1 MISVDE
7 ALSQILSNVEETCA
21 EQVALPDALGRV
33 LAEDIVA
40 RLTQPW
46 ADVSAMDAYA
56 VRQDDVVSVPVD
68 LNVIGESPAG
78 GCFEGEVGPGQAVRI
93 FTGAPIPE
101 GADTIIIQEDTERTT
116 SSGGDTVKV
125 LQTAPAGKFI
135 RPAGLDFKSGEVLI
149 ASGTVMSARDIGL
162 AAAAN
167 VPWVMVKRK
176 PRVAIIATGNEVVMP
191 GDALGD
197 NQIISSNSVM
207 LSAYLK
213 VLGAEPL
220 DLGIARDDKASL
232 TRLIK
237 SAAQADML
245 VTIGGASVGDY
256 DLVNQV
262 LGQEGVD
269 LGFYKVAM
277 RPGKPLIFG
286 HLGGTPV
293 LGLPGNP
300 VSVGVT
306 SAIFM
311 RPAVEAMLGLSLDDA
326 PPHTAQLG
334 NDLGENDQRQDYLR
348 ATLCIGAD
356 GQRIATTFSKQDSA
370 MLAKFAQADCLV
382 IRAPHAP
389 AAKVGQAVEIIELR
403 TGRVSL

>member
-1 MISVDE
+1 MIPVAE
-7 ALSQILSNVEETCA
+7 ALAKIVANVSETCA

-33 LAEDIVA
+33 LAEDVVA

-56 VRQDDVVSVPVD
+56 VRQVDVDTVPID
-68 LNVIGESPAG
+68 LKVIGESPAG
-78 GCFEGEVGPGQAVRI
+78 GCFDGDVCAGEAVRI
-93 FTGAPIPE
+93 FTGAPVPK
-101 GADTIIIQEDTERTT
+101 GADTIIIQENTERD
-116 SSGGDTVKV
+116 GDTVRV
-125 LQTAPAGKFI
+125 LETAPAGRFI
-135 RPAGLDFKSGEVLI
+135 RPAGLDFKAGEVLI
-149 ASGTVMSARDIGL
+149 TAGRVMSARDVGL

-167 VPWVMVKRK
+167 VPWVMVRRK

-191 GDALGD
+191 GDGLGD
-197 NQIISSNSVM
+197 NQIVSSNSVM
-207 LSAYLK
+207 LSAFLR

-220 DLGIARDDKASL
+220 DLGIARDDEQSL

-237 SAAQADML
+237 SAGQADML

-262 LGQEGVD
+262 LGHEGVD

-286 HLGGTPV
+286 RLGTTPV

-306 SAIFM
+306 SALFLK
-311 RPAVEAMLGLSLDDA
+311 PAVEAMLGLDGDDV
-326 PPHTAQLG
+326 PKQTARLG
-334 NDLGENDQRQDYLR
+334 SDVGENDMRQDYLR
-348 ATLCIGAD
+348 ATLSTGAD
-356 GQRIATTFSKQDSA
+356 GERVATPFSKQDSA
-370 MLAKFAQADCLV
+370 MLAKFAEADCLV
-382 IRAPHAP
+382 IRPPHAP
-389 AAKVGQAVEIIELR
+389 AAQTGEMVEIVSLR
-403 TGRVSL
+403 SGRVSL

>member
-1 MISVDE
+1 MISVAE
-7 ALSQILSNVEETCA
+7 ALDQILSNVTETCA
-21 EQVALPDALGRV
+21 EQVALSDSLGCV
-33 LAEDIVA
+33 LSEDVLA

-56 VRQDDVVSVPVD
+56 VRQADVTSVPVN
-68 LNVIGESPAG
+68 LKVIGESPAG
-78 GCFEGEVGPGQAVRI
+78 GSFDGEVGAGEAVRI
-93 FTGAPIPE
+93 FTGAPVPK
-101 GADTIIIQEDTERTT
+101 GTDTIIIQENTER
-116 SSGGDTVKV
+116 DAEVVKV
-125 LQTAPAGKFI
+125 LENAPAGLFI
-135 RPAGLDFKSGEVLI
+135 RPAGLDFKSGETLI
-149 ASGTVMSARDIGL
+149 SAGDVMTARNVGL

-220 DLGIARDDKASL
+220 DLGIARDDEASL
-232 TRLIK
+232 TRLVQ
-237 SAAQADML
+237 SAREADML

-262 LGQEGVD
+262 LGREGVD

-286 HLGGTPV
+286 HLNGTPV

-306 SAIFM
+306 SAIFL
-311 RPAVEAMLGLSLDDA
+311 RPAVEAMLGLKHVDTPKQSAKLA
-326 PPHTAQLG
+326 H
-334 NDLGENDQRQDYLR
+334 DLGENDQRQDYLR
-348 ATLCIGAD
+348 ATLTINENGE
-356 GQRIATTFSKQDSA
+356 RIATPFTKQDSA

-382 IRAPHAP
+382 IRAPFAP
-389 AAKVGQAVEIIELR
+389 AAKAGESVEIIPLKS
-403 TGRVSL
+403 GYISL

>member
-1 MISVDE
+1 MISVAE
-7 ALSQILSNVEETCA
+7 ALDQILSNVTETCP
-21 EQVALPDALGRV
+21 EQVALSDSLGRV
-33 LAEDIVA
+33 LSEDVLA

-56 VRQDDVVSVPVD
+56 VRQADVTSVPVN
-68 LNVIGESPAG
+68 LKVIGESPAG
-78 GCFEGEVGPGQAVRI
+78 GSFDGEVGAGEAVRI
-93 FTGAPIPE
+93 FTGAPVPK
-101 GADTIIIQEDTERTT
+101 GTDTIIIQENTER
-116 SSGGDTVKV
+116 DAEVVKV
-125 LQTAPAGKFI
+125 LETAPAGLFI
-135 RPAGLDFKSGEVLI
+135 RPAGLDFKSGETLI
-149 ASGTVMSARDIGL
+149 SAGDVMTARNVGL

-220 DLGIARDDKASL
+220 DLGIARDDEASL
-232 TRLIK
+232 THLVQ
-237 SAAQADML
+237 SARDADML

-262 LGQEGVD
+262 LGREGVD

-286 HLGGTPV
+286 HLNGTPV

-306 SAIFM
+306 SAIFL
-311 RPAVEAMLGLSLDDA
+311 RPAVEAMLGLKHVDTPKQSAKLA
-326 PPHTAQLG
+326 H
-334 NDLGENDQRQDYLR
+334 DLGENDQRQDYLR
-348 ATLCIGAD
+348 ATLTINENGEH
-356 GQRIATTFSKQDSA
+356 IATPFTKQDSA

-382 IRAPHAP
+382 IRAPFAP
-389 AAKVGQAVEIIELR
+389 AAKAGESVEIIPLKS
-403 TGRVSL
+403 GYISL

>member
-1 MISVDE
+1 MISVAE
-7 ALSQILSNVEETCA
+7 ALSQIIANVEQTCA

-33 LAEDIVA
+33 LSEDIVA

-46 ADVSAMDAYA
+46 ADVSAMDGYG
-56 VRQDDVVSVPVD
+56 VRQADVTSVPAN
-68 LNVIGESPAG
+68 LTVIGESAAG
-78 GCFEGEVGPGQAVRI
+78 GSFAGVVGVGEAVRI
-93 FTGAPIPE
+93 FTGAPLPQ
-101 GADTIIIQEDTERTT
+101 GADTIIIQEVTERD
-116 SSGGDTVKV
+116 GDAVKV
-125 LQTAPAGKFI
+125 LETSAKGRFV

-149 ASGTVMSARDIGL
+149 KARRVMSARDIGL

-167 VPWVMVKRK
+167 VPWVMVRRK

-197 NQIISSNSVM
+197 NQIISSNSIM
-207 LSAYLK
+207 LSAFLK

-220 DLGIARDDKASL
+220 DLGIASDDTASL

-237 SAAQADML
+237 SAEQADML

-286 HLGGTPV
+286 RLGTTPV

-306 SAIFM
+306 SAIFLA
-311 RPAVEAMLGLSLDDA
+311 PAVRAMLGLGTETNA
-326 PPHTAQLG
+326 KETAQLG
-334 NDLGENDQRQDYLR
+334 ADLDENDVRQDYLR
-348 ATLCIGAD
+348 ATLSTGPN
-356 GQRIATTFSKQDSA
+356 GHHIATPFSRQDSA
-370 MLAKFAQADCLV
+370 MMARFAEADCLI

-389 AAKVGQAVEIIELR
+389 AAKTGETVEIITLN
-403 TGRVSL
+403 TGGVSL

>member
-1 MISVDE
+1 MISVND
-7 ALSQILSNVEETCA
+7 ALKKILSNVSKTCA

-56 VRQDDVVSVPVD
+56 VRQEDVTSVPVD
-68 LNVIGESPAG
+68 LKVIGESPAG
-78 GCFEGEVGPGQAVRI
+78 GSFEGEVSPGEAVRI
-93 FTGAPIPE
+93 FTGAPVPA
-101 GADTIIIQEDTERTT
+101 GADTIIIQEDTQRD
-116 SSGGDTVKV
+116 GDTVKV
-125 LQTAPAGKFI
+125 LETSPVGKFI

-149 ASGTVMSARDIGL
+149 PAGQVMSARDVGL

-167 VPWVMVKRK
+167 VPWVMVRRK

-191 GDALGD
+191 GDHLGD

-207 LSAYLK
+207 LAAYLK

-220 DLGIARDDKASL
+220 DLGIARDDEASL

-237 SAAQADML
+237 SASEVDML

-262 LGQEGVD
+262 LGREGVD

-306 SAIFM
+306 STIFM
-311 RPAVEAMLGLSLDDA
+311 RPAVEAMLGLKANDG
-326 PPHTAQLG
+326 PMQTAQLAD
-334 NDLGENDQRQDYLR
+334 DLGANDQRQDYMR
-348 ATLCIGAD
+348 ATLSIGPS
-356 GQRIATTFSKQDSA
+356 GERIATLFAKQDSV

-382 IRAPHAP
+382 VRAPHAP
-389 AAKVGQAVEIIELR
+389 AAQAGDVVDIIPMR

>member
-1 MISVDE
+1 MISVAE
-7 ALSQILSNVEETCA
+7 ALSQIIANVEQTCA

-33 LAEDIVA
+33 LCEDIVA

-46 ADVSAMDAYA
+46 ADVSAMDGYG
-56 VRQDDVVSVPVD
+56 VRQADVTSVPAN
-68 LNVIGESPAG
+68 LTVIGESAAG
-78 GCFEGEVGPGQAVRI
+78 GSFAGVVGVGEAVRI
-93 FTGAPIPE
+93 FTGAPLPQ
-101 GADTIIIQEDTERTT
+101 GADTIIIQEVTERD
-116 SSGGDTVKV
+116 GDAVKV
-125 LQTAPAGKFI
+125 LETSAKGRFV

-149 ASGTVMSARDIGL
+149 KAGRVMSARDIGL

-167 VPWVMVKRK
+167 VPWVMVRRK

-207 LSAYLK
+207 LSAFLK

-220 DLGIARDDKASL
+220 DLGIARDDTASL

-237 SAAQADML
+237 SAEQADML

-286 HLGGTPV
+286 RLGTTPV

-306 SAIFM
+306 SAIFLA
-311 RPAVEAMLGLSLDDA
+311 PAVRAMLGLGTEHGA
-326 PPHTAQLG
+326 KETAQLG
-334 NDLGENDQRQDYLR
+334 ADLDANDVRQDYLR
-348 ATLCIGAD
+348 ATLSTGPN
-356 GQRIATTFSKQDSA
+356 GHSIATPFSRQDSA
-370 MLAKFAQADCLV
+370 MMARFAEADCLV
-382 IRAPHAP
+382 VRAPHVP
-389 AAKVGQAVEIIELR
+389 AAKSGETVEIITLN

>member
-1 MISVDE
+1 MISVAE
-7 ALSQILSNVEETCA
+7 ALSQIIANVEQTCA

-33 LAEDIVA
+33 LSEDIIA

-46 ADVSAMDAYA
+46 ADVSAMDGYA
-56 VRQDDVVSVPVD
+56 VRQADVASVPVN
-68 LNVIGESPAG
+68 LTVIGESAAG
-78 GCFEGEVGPGQAVRI
+78 GSFSGVVGASEAVRI
-93 FTGAPIPE
+93 FTGAPLPQ
-101 GADTIIIQEDTERTT
+101 GADTIIIQEVTERD
-116 SSGGDTVKV
+116 GDAVKV
-125 LQTAPAGKFI
+125 LETSAKGRFV

-149 ASGTVMSARDIGL
+149 KAGRVMSARDIGL

-167 VPWVMVKRK
+167 VPWVMVRRK

-207 LSAYLK
+207 LSAFLK

-220 DLGIARDDKASL
+220 DLGIARDDTASL

-237 SAAQADML
+237 SAEQADML

-286 HLGGTPV
+286 RLGTTPV

-306 SAIFM
+306 SAIFLA
-311 RPAVEAMLGLSLDDA
+311 PAVRAMLGLETDTSVKE
-326 PPHTAQLG
+326 TTQLG
-334 NDLGENDQRQDYLR
+334 ADLDENDVRQDYLR
-348 ATLCIGAD
+348 ATLGT
-356 GQRIATTFSKQDSA
+356 GPNGHRIATPFSRQDSA
-370 MLAKFAQADCLV
+370 MMARFAEADCLIV
-382 IRAPHAP
+382 RAPHAP
-389 AAKVGQAVEIIELR
+389 AAKSGETVEIITLN

>member
-1 MISVDE
+1 MISVAE
-7 ALSQILSNVEETCA
+7 ALHQILSNITETCA
-21 EQVALPDALGRV
+21 EQVSLPDSLGRV
-33 LAEDIVA
+33 LADDITA

-56 VRQDDVVSVPVD
+56 VRQEDVSSVPCD
-68 LNVIGESPAG
+68 LKVIGESPAG
-78 GCFEGEVGPGQAVRI
+78 GSFDDTVSAGEAVRI
-93 FTGAPIPE
+93 FTGAPVPK
-101 GADTIIIQEDTERTT
+101 GADTIIIQEDTERA
-116 SSGGDTVKV
+116 GDIVKV
-125 LQTAPAGKFI
+125 LETAPAGRFI
-135 RPAGLDFKSGEVLI
+135 RPSGLDFKAGETLI
-149 ASGTVMSARDIGL
+149 AKGQVMSARDVGL

-207 LSAYLK
+207 LSTYLK

-220 DLGIARDDKASL
+220 DLGIARDDAVSL
-232 TRLIK
+232 TRLVQ
-237 SAAQADML
+237 SAKQADML

-262 LGQEGVD
+262 LDHEGVD

-306 SAIFM
+306 SAIFLA
-311 RPAVEAMLGLSLDDA
+311 PAVKAMLGLSADDA
-326 PPHTAQLG
+326 PLHTAQLG

-348 ATLCIGAD
+348 ATLSIGAD
-356 GQRIATTFSKQDSA
+356 GARVAHVFSKQDSA

-389 AAKVGQAVEIIELR
+389 AIKAGETVEIIELR

>member
-1 MISVDE
+1 MISVAE
-7 ALSQILSNVEETCA
+7 ALSQIIANVEQTCA
-21 EQVALPDALGRV
+21 EQVALPEALGRV
-33 LAEDIVA
+33 LSEDITA

-46 ADVSAMDAYA
+46 ADVSAMDGYA
-56 VRQDDVVSVPVD
+56 VRQADIASVPV
-68 LNVIGESPAG
+68 NFTVVGESAAG
-78 GCFEGEVGPGQAVRI
+78 GSYAGTLGAGEAVRI
-93 FTGAPIPE
+93 FTGAPMPQ
-101 GADTIIIQEDTERTT
+101 GADTIIIQEDTERA
-116 SSGGDTVKV
+116 GDAVKV
-125 LQTAPAGKFI
+125 LETSATGRFV

-149 ASGTVMSARDIGL
+149 KAGRVMSARDIGL

-167 VPWVMVKRK
+167 VPWVTVRRK

-191 GDALGD
+191 GDALGE

-207 LSAYLK
+207 LSAFLK
-213 VLGAEPL
+213 VLGADPL
-220 DLGIARDDKASL
+220 DLGIARDDTASL

-237 SAAQADML
+237 SAQQADML

-286 HLGGTPV
+286 RLGTTPV

-306 SAIFM
+306 SAIFLA
-311 RPAVEAMLGLSLDDA
+311 PAVHAMLGLGSDDTSQE
-326 PPHTAQLG
+326 TAQLG
-334 NDLGENDQRQDYLR
+334 ADLGENDVRQDYLR
-348 ATLCIGAD
+348 ATLGTGPE
-356 GQRIATTFSKQDSA
+356 GQRIATPFSRQDSA
-370 MLAKFAQADCLV
+370 MMARFAEADCLI

-389 AAKVGQAVEIIELR
+389 AAKAGDTVEIIVLN

>member
-1 MISVDE
+1 MISVAE
-7 ALSQILSNVEETCA
+7 ALSQIIANVTETCA
-21 EQVALPDALGRV
+21 EQVALPNALGRV
-33 LAEDIVA
+33 LADDVTA

-56 VRQDDVVSVPVD
+56 VRQADVGSVPAD
-68 LNVIGESPAG
+68 LKVIGESPAG
-78 GCFEGEVGPGQAVRI
+78 GCFDGEVKAGEAVRI
-93 FTGAPIPE
+93 FTGAPVPR
-101 GADTIIIQEDTERTT
+101 GADTIIIQENTEQNADIVRVLET
-116 SSGGDTVKV
+116 SPTGR
-125 LQTAPAGKFI
+125 FI
-135 RPAGLDFKSGEVLI
+135 RPAGLDFKAGEVLI
-149 ASGTVMSARDIGL
+149 HSGRVMGARDIGL

-167 VPWVMVKRK
+167 VPWVMVRRK

-191 GDALGD
+191 GDGLGD

-220 DLGIARDDKASL
+220 DLGIARDDEGSL

-237 SAAQADML
+237 SASEADMV

-262 LGQEGVD
+262 LDHEGVD

-286 HLGGTPV
+286 RLGATPV

-306 SAIFM
+306 SALFLKS
-311 RPAVEAMLGLSLDDA
+311 AVEAMQGLDPA
-326 PPHTAQLG
+326 HTPRQTAQLG
-334 NDLGENDQRQDYLR
+334 TDLGENDERQDYLR
-348 ATLCIGAD
+348 ATLVTNAD
-356 GQRIATTFSKQDSA
+356 GERIATPFSKQDSA
-370 MLAKFAQADCLV
+370 MLAKFTEADCLV

-389 AAKVGQAVEIIELR
+389 AAKAGEAVDIIALR
-403 TGRVSL
+403 TGRISL

>member
-1 MISVDE
+1 MISVAE
-7 ALSQILSNVEETCA
+7 ALSQIIANVEQTCA

-33 LAEDIVA
+33 LSEDIVA

-46 ADVSAMDAYA
+46 ADVSAMDGYG
-56 VRQDDVVSVPVD
+56 VRQADVTSVPAN
-68 LNVIGESPAG
+68 LTVIGESAAG
-78 GCFEGEVGPGQAVRI
+78 GSFAGVVGVGEAVRI
-93 FTGAPIPE
+93 FTGAPLPQ
-101 GADTIIIQEDTERTT
+101 GADTIIIQEVTERD
-116 SSGGDTVKV
+116 GDAVKV
-125 LQTAPAGKFI
+125 LETSAKGRFV

-149 ASGTVMSARDIGL
+149 KAGRVMSARDIGL

-167 VPWVMVKRK
+167 VPWVMVRRK

-207 LSAYLK
+207 LSAFLK

-220 DLGIARDDKASL
+220 DLGIASDDTASL

-237 SAAQADML
+237 SAEQADML

-286 HLGGTPV
+286 RLGTTPV

-306 SAIFM
+306 SAIFLA
-311 RPAVEAMLGLSLDDA
+311 PAVRAMLGLGTETNA
-326 PPHTAQLG
+326 KETAQLG
-334 NDLGENDQRQDYLR
+334 ADLDENDVRQDYLR
-348 ATLCIGAD
+348 ATLSTGPN
-356 GQRIATTFSKQDSA
+356 GHSIATPFSRQDSA
-370 MLAKFAQADCLV
+370 MMARFAEADCLV
-382 IRAPHAP
+382 VRAPHAP
-389 AAKVGQAVEIIELR
+389 AVKSGETVEIITLN
-403 TGRVSL
+403 TGGVSL

>member
-1 MISVDE
+1 MISVND
-7 ALSQILSNVEETCA
+7 ALQQILSNVSETCA

-33 LAEDIVA
+33 LAQDIVA

-56 VRQDDVVSVPVD
+56 VRQQDVTNVPVD
-68 LNVIGESPAG
+68 LKVIGESPAG
-78 GCFEGEVGPGQAVRI
+78 GQYNGELKAGEAVRI
-93 FTGAPIPE
+93 FTGAPVPA
-101 GADTIIIQEDTERTT
+101 GADTIIIQEDTERD
-116 SSGGDTVKV
+116 GDWVKV
-125 LQTAPAGKFI
+125 LETSPTGKFI
-135 RPAGLDFKSGEVLI
+135 RPAGLDFKSGKVLI
-149 ASGTVMSARDIGL
+149 PAGQVMSARDVGL

-167 VPWVMVKRK
+167 VPWVMVRRK

-191 GDALGD
+191 GDNLGD

-220 DLGIARDDKASL
+220 DLGIARDDEASL
-232 TRLIK
+232 TQLIH
-237 SAAQADML
+237 SASQADML
-245 VTIGGASVGDY
+245 ITIGGASVGDY

-262 LGQEGVD
+262 LGREGVD

-286 HLGGTPV
+286 HLNGTPV

-306 SAIFM
+306 STIFM
-311 RPAVEAMLGLSLDDA
+311 RPAVEAMLGLKPDDA
-326 PPHTAQLG
+326 PLQTAQLAH
-334 NDLGENDQRQDYLR
+334 DLGENDQRQDYMR
-348 ATLCIGAD
+348 ATLSIGPN
-356 GQRIATTFSKQDSA
+356 GERIATLFAKQDSA
-370 MLAKFAQADCLV
+370 MLAKFAGADCLV

-389 AAKVGQAVEIIELR
+389 AAKAGETVEIIPMR
-403 TGRVSL
+403 TGRISL